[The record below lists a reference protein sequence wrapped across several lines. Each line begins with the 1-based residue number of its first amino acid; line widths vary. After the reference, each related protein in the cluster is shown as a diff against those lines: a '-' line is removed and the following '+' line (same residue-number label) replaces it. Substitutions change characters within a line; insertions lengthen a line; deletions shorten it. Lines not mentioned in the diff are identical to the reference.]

1 MTDGSQPVWL
11 KIMEHGAAGEAR
23 TKAFLLDRFWVLER
37 SVDIDGADFLIQL
50 RSLNNRFTDSAPP
63 RVGIVQAKYY
73 QDKSTTQHIPCRY
86 VIDDKGKPLN
96 GFFAVLNVGREDDS
110 EMYLLSSHDIVE
122 TLSKSSSDPESF
134 VVGARAFKEKFQIVN
149 RGQAL
154 DKIQHALTKRSSI
167 ESLRF
172 LDQVNIPYHKVERD
186 AIDYDYTLP
195 IPNSQADIAKTFYD
209 YKNNLRTLLYDMEE
223 VLVAID
229 NICKATDPRA
239 ALKELE
245 KVHEFR
251 VNQYSTFSDGVM
263 FSGYKL
269 DLDWNYLSEA
279 LDEHEKI
286 IAALEKLG
294 MRASFLSF
302 SAQVKRELS
311 IKVDR
316 LHEEAEL
323 EQEYEAKLKI
333 SISTLTIK
341 GLSLKLTS
349 VRSPG
354 SAKEIVAHQ
363 SVEDFFG
370 KGKKRLASEVAEDL
384 WHSLLKDVLVLL
396 EISTDEEE
404 LI

>member
-1 MTDGSQPVWL
+1 MTDVSQPIWL

-86 VIDDKGKPLN
+86 VVDDKGKPLN
-96 GFFAVLNVGREDDS
+96 GFFAVLNVGREDGS
-110 EMYLLSSHDIVE
+110 EMYLLSSSDIVE
-122 TLSKSSSDPESF
+122 TLSRNSSNPESF
-134 VVGARAFKEKFQIVN
+134 IIGAKAFKDKFRVVN

-154 DKIQHALTKRSSI
+154 DKIQHALTGRSSI

-172 LDQVNIPYHKVERD
+172 LDQVNIPYRKVEKE

-195 IPNSQADIAKTFYD
+195 IPNSQADIAKAFYD
-209 YKNNLRTLLYDMEE
+209 YRNNLRSLLYDMHE

-229 NICKATDPRA
+229 NIFKTTDPRV
-239 ALKELE
+239 ALKELG

-251 VNQYSTFSDGVM
+251 VSRHYTFSDGVM

-269 DLDWNYLSEA
+269 DLDWGYLSDALAEHDKILAALEA
-279 LDEHEKI
+279 LDK
-286 IAALEKLG
+286 
-294 MRASFLSF
+294 RAGFINL
-302 SAQVKRELS
+302 SAQVKKELS
-311 IKVDR
+311 DKIGQ
-316 LHEEAEL
+316 LHEEAEPG
-323 EQEYEAKLKI
+323 QDYVAKLKV

-341 GLSLKLTS
+341 RLSLSLTS
-349 VRSPG
+349 VRSQG
-354 SAKEIVAHQ
+354 TGQEIIAYQKVGGFI
-363 SVEDFFG
+363 DNRN
-370 KGKKRLASEVAEDL
+370 KRLASEVAEDL
-384 WHSLLKDVLVLL
+384 WHSLLVDVLVLL
-396 EISTDEEE
+396 GISTDEDE
-404 LI
+404 